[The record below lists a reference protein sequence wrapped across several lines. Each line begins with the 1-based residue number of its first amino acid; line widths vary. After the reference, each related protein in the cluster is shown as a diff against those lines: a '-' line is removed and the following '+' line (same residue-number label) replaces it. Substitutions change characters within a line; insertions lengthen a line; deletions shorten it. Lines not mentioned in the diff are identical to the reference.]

1 MKWKL
6 NIYGV
11 AKELEK
17 GEACGQTLVY
27 NAYFLRNVNVE

>member
-11 AKELEK
+11 AKELKK
-17 GEACGQTLVY
+17 GEICGH
-27 NAYFLRNVNVE
+27 NWCIKFHFLNVA